1 MWLLYLIAV
10 VIGGGSLLIQILSG
24 GDHDTHHD
32 FGHDHPDGPG
42 LLSTRALV
50 YALFTFGFVGLLLHV
65 PGLAEPR
72 TALVIAIVSG
82 LASGVVVGQLF
93 KTLGDTAASG
103 AAALDE
109 ARGRSGR
116 VLVAVGRGRR
126 GKVRVGL
133 KGHTVDLM
141 ATTDAEYIAEGATVA
156 IVDVKDGVAHV
167 AAADAGKGS
176 A

>member
-10 VIGGGSLLIQILSG
+10 VIGGGSLLIQLLSG

-32 FGHDHPDGPG
+32 FGHDQPDGPG

-50 YALFTFGFVGLLLHV
+50 YGLFTFGFVGALLHI
-65 PGLAEPR
+65 PGLASPR
-72 TALVIAIVSG
+72 AALAVAIVSG
-82 LASGVVVGQLF
+82 LLAALQVGQLF

-109 ARGRSGR
+109 ARGRAGR

-141 ATTDAEYIAEGATVA
+141 ATSDAELIAEGATVT

-167 AAADAGKGS
+167 AAAESKGT